1 MWGAFFAAALGAVYV
16 GIGLGYSGDVSLG
29 LVTFAAGASL
39 VVIERIWP
47 QQPAWV
53 AADEE
58 WWHDIGHFVFGFA
71 LGSFGATWL
80 AQVVVA
86 TPVLVVWP
94 VQWPLLAQVVLGL
107 VVAEFFIYWQHRV
120 LHSVPALWPLHAL
133 HHDTGR
139 MTFFKTTRIHALD
152 IGSATFLSLA
162 PLLALGAPLPV
173 LLWVTAFGN
182 FTAQMQHANVRMP
195 TPAWLNRVVGT
206 PAVHWLHH
214 SLDKHEGNSNFGMNL
229 MVWDLV
235 FGTYIPPAPT
245 PCTTLGIEPQIV
257 PTTFLGQLALPL
269 RMARDA
275 FRRS

>member
-1 MWGAFFAAALGAVYV
+1 MWAAFFAAALGAVYV
-16 GIGLGYSGDVSLG
+16 GIGLGYSGDLSLG
-29 LVTFAAGASL
+29 LVTFVAGASL
-39 VVIERIWP
+39 IVIERVWP
-47 QQPAWV
+47 QQPGWV
-53 AADEE
+53 VADEE

-80 AQVVVA
+80 AQVAVA
-86 TPVLVVWP
+86 TPVVVAWP
-94 VQWPLLAQVVLGL
+94 SRWPLIGQVVLGL
-107 VVAEFFIYWQHRV
+107 VIAEFFIYWQHRI

-162 PLLALGAPLPV
+162 PLLALGAPLAV

-182 FTAQMQHANVRMP
+182 FTAQMQHANVKMP

-214 SLDKHEGNSNFGMNL
+214 SIDKREGNSNFGMNL

-235 FGTYIPPAPT
+235 FGTFIPPAPA
-245 PCTTLGIEPQIV
+245 PCTTLGIEPRIV
-257 PTTFLGQLALPL
+257 PTTFLEQLAIPL
-269 RMARDA
+269 CMARDA
-275 FRRS
+275 FRRP